1 MTLKNTSEKMF
12 RTSIKIAIYVFVILG
27 IIIVAKSSY
36 SFGESIFTGKGKD
49 SAPGKDITITV
60 SKGESLKEIAND
72 AKTSGIVDNSIV
84 FYIQLKLYM
93 SKSDKI
99 KEGQY
104 TLNSSMSGENLV
116 NKLIAGD
123 EQDCPHRPPRC
134 QPFFEPHSKK

>member
-93 SKSDKI
+93 SKSDTI

-123 EQDCPHRPPRC
+123 EQD
-134 QPFFEPHSKK
+134 SK